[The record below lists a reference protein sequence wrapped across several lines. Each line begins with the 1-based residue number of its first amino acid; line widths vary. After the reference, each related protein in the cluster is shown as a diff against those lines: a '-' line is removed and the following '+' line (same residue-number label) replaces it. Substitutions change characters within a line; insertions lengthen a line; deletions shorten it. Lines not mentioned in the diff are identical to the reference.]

1 MEELM
6 KGFSRRSLLAGAS
19 AFQIIKPGLVRGA
32 GNERVK
38 FGLVGCG
45 GRGTAAAVNLMTAD
59 SNTELVAMG
68 DIFEDKLE
76 GSLSR
81 LRDLK
86 YIQRNA
92 GPSAPFLNQPV
103 DELVNSIRSRVKVD
117 PEHHFTGF
125 DAYKKVIASDVDLVL
140 LATPPGYRPEHFE
153 AVINAGK
160 HCWATKPIATDP
172 VGVRRFMAAVKLAEQ
187 KKLCV
192 NGGTPSVSR
201 QNAMETRQKI
211 RDGAIGAIVSVQT
224 RNHAP
229 LVLHVRSGRDPR
241 WGDMEWQHREWY
253 SFVWICGDMLVEQA
267 VHGITFCN
275 WMMGTHP
282 ERVVSSGGAAWRPR
296 EEMYGNIYDHHDSNF
311 IFPNG
316 VHMHSYCRQYPA
328 GCPTG
333 GGNIFIGTRGRSTGN
348 DLAGARKTLDG
359 FVEEH
364 IRMMRAIRGDA
375 PYLNEGMVVAEG
387 TMTAIMAREAAYSGL
402 EITWDMIMN
411 SKQDLQPK
419 QFGYKLEMDVPP
431 LPVPGQYKFV

>member
-1 MEELM
+1 MAELT
-6 KGFSRRSLLAGAS
+6 RRSLMAAPS
-19 AFQIIKPGLVRGA
+19 AFTIIRPELVRGA
-32 GNERVK
+32 GQERLK

-59 SNTELVAMG
+59 PNVELVAMA

-76 GSLSR
+76 NSLR
-81 LRDLK
+81 QLRDLK
-86 YIQRNA
+86 YIERNA
-92 GPSAPFLNQPV
+92 GKSAPLLNRSVP
-103 DELVNSIRSRVKVD
+103 ELVNSIASRVKVD
-117 PEHHFTGF
+117 PEHHFVSY

-172 VGVRRFMAAVKLAEQ
+172 VGVRRFMAAVKTAQ
-187 KKLCV
+187 AKKLTV
-192 NGGTPSVSR
+192 NGGTPSVSG
-201 QNAMETRQKI
+201 QNAIETKQKVKE
-211 RDGAIGAIVSVQT
+211 GAIGDILSIIT

-229 LVLHVRSGRDPR
+229 LVLHVRSGRDPK

-275 WMMGTHP
+275 WMMDSHP
-282 ERVVSSGGAAWRPR
+282 KRVVSSGGAAWRPR
-296 EEMYGNIYDHHDSNF
+296 EEMYGNIYDHHDSDF

-316 VHMHSYCRQYPA
+316 VHMHSYCRQYPP

-333 GGNIFIGTRGRSTGN
+333 GGSTFIGQKGTTNGSSLGS
-348 DLAGARKTLDG
+348 DKTPMDT
-359 FVEEH
+359 FVQEH
-364 IRMMRAIRGDA
+364 IRMMKSIRGDG
-375 PYLNEGMVVAEG
+375 PYLNEGMVIAEG

-419 QFGYKLEMDVPP
+419 RFDHKLKMEVPP
-431 LPVPGQYKFV
+431 LPVPGRYKFI

>member
-1 MEELM
+1 M
-6 KGFSRRSLLAGAS
+6 KHVSRRSLVAGAS
-19 AFQIIKPGLVRGA
+19 AFQIIKPELVRGA
-32 GNERVK
+32 GKERVR

-59 SNTELVAMG
+59 NNIELVAMG

-76 GSLSR
+76 GSLR
-81 LRDLK
+81 QLRDPK

-92 GPSAPFLNQPV
+92 GPSAPILNQPV
-103 DELVNSIRSRVKVD
+103 NELIGSISGRVKVD
-117 PEHHFTGF
+117 PEHHFIGF
-125 DAYKKVIASDVDLVL
+125 DAYTKVIASDVDLVL
-140 LATPPGYRPEHFE
+140 LATPPGYRPQHFE

-172 VGVRRFMAAVKLAEQ
+172 VGVRRFMAAVKVAQ
-187 KKLCV
+187 AKKLTV
-192 NGGTPSVSR
+192 NGGTPGVSG
-201 QNAMETRQKI
+201 QNAIETKQKI
-211 RDGAIGAIVSVQT
+211 KGGAIGDILCVQT

-229 LVLHVRSGRDPR
+229 LVLHVKSGRDSN

-275 WMMGTHP
+275 WMMDMHP

-296 EEMYGNIYDHHDSNF
+296 EEMYGNIYDHHDSNY
-311 IFPNG
+311 IYPNG
-316 VHMHSYCRQYPA
+316 VHMHSYCRQYPP

-333 GGNIFIGTRGRSTGN
+333 GGNSFIGAKGRSNGN
-348 DLAGARKTLDG
+348 DLGSVKTPLDT
-359 FVEEH
+359 FVQEH
-364 IRMMRAIRGDA
+364 MRMMKSIRGDG

-419 QFGYKLEMDVPP
+419 QFDYKLKMDAPA
-431 LPVPGQYKFV
+431 LPVPGRYKFV